1 MNATGDVLASA
12 ADGLVFVPLGGA
24 GEIGMNLYLYGCRG
38 KWLMVELGITF
49 GDDTAP
55 GIDVIMP
62 DPQFIAEL
70 RDDLVGLVLTHAH
83 EDHLGAVPYLWPR
96 LRCPVF
102 ATPFAAGLLRRKLV
116 EAGLAEEAKVTEV
129 PLGGHIALDPFA
141 IDLITLTHSIP
152 ESNALAIGTPFG
164 TVLHTGDWK
173 LDPRPLIGRVTDDQ
187 ALRDLGEEGT
197 LAMVCDSTN
206 VFVDGEAG
214 SEAEVRESLMELV
227 GRYEKRVAVT
237 FFSSNV
243 ARLETMAA
251 VAAAHG
257 RHAALI
263 GRSLWRISETARSC
277 GYLEDVPP
285 FVSEYDVSYL
295 PPEKVLLLCTGNQGE
310 PASALARIAAR
321 DHPRVVLEE
330 GDVALF
336 SSRVIPGNEKAVYR
350 LQNRLVELGVEVV
363 TERDQFVHVSGHP
376 ARDDLARMY
385 QWVRPRIA
393 VPMHGEMRHLVEH
406 AALARE
412 CRVPEARVVANG
424 DVLKLA
430 PGRAEVVSR
439 VPYGR
444 LGLDGTRLAPLEGS
458 VVQARHRMIYN
469 GTAAVTVVLDEAG
482 KLLAEPRL
490 SVQGLL
496 DVEGDARDAVVLE
509 EVIRTI
515 EDALERLSKAARRDD
530 ATVAETVRLAVRRRL
545 KASRGKKPLTE
556 VHVVRI

>member
-1 MNATGDVLASA
+1 M
-12 ADGLVFVPLGGA
+12 
-24 GEIGMNLYLYGCRG
+24 
-38 KWLMVELGITF
+38 
-49 GDDTAP
+49 
-55 GIDVIMP
+55 
-62 DPQFIAEL
+62 
-70 RDDLVGLVLTHAH
+70 
-83 EDHLGAVPYLWPR
+83 
-96 LRCPVF
+96 
-102 ATPFAAGLLRRKLV
+102 
-116 EAGLAEEAKVTEV
+116 
-129 PLGGHIALDPFA
+129 
-141 IDLITLTHSIP
+141 
-152 ESNALAIGTPFG
+152 
-164 TVLHTGDWK
+164 
-173 LDPRPLIGRVTDDQ
+173 
-187 ALRDLGEEGT
+187 
-197 LAMVCDSTN
+197 
-206 VFVDGEAG
+206 
-214 SEAEVRESLMELV
+214 
-227 GRYEKRVAVT
+227 
-237 FFSSNV
+237 
-243 ARLETMAA
+243 
-251 VAAAHG
+251 
-257 RHAALI
+257 
-263 GRSLWRISETARSC
+263 
-277 GYLEDVPP
+277 
-285 FVSEYDVSYL
+285 
-295 PPEKVLLLCTGNQGE
+295 LLLCTGNQGE
-310 PASALARIAAR
+310 PESALARIAAR

-336 SSRVIPGNEKAVYR
+336 SSRIIPGNEKAVYR
-350 LQNRLVELGVEVV
+350 LQNQLVELGVEVV

-430 PGRAEVVSR
+430 PGRAEVVGR

-515 EDALERLSKAARRDD
+515 EDSLERLSKAARRDD